1 MLFLSFSRCC
11 HFFCGIVRML
21 FPTLYNGISPN
32 YIVTLFDVRFYV
44 VNLVLP
50 ILLISMSNFIMVQQE
65 LLLAGAQQEQNSTA
79 TDMNNMRNRIIPQAQ
94 EVNESN
100 LDLIKI
106 CTVSPNSEC
115 DNTMIII
122 HNDCIAYPA
131 YVVTHIPSCDDS
143 RLISYL
149 LARGL
154 LG

>member
-1 MLFLSFSRCC
+1 
-11 HFFCGIVRML
+11 ML
-21 FPTLYNGISPN
+21 FPTLYKGISPN
-32 YIVTLFDVRFYV
+32 YIITLCDVRFYA

-50 ILLISMSNFIMVQQE
+50 TLLITMANIIVVQQE
-65 LLLAGAQQEQNSTA
+65 FLLAGAQQEQNNSAA

-100 LDLIKI
+100 LELIKI
-106 CTVSPNSEC
+106 CTISPNSEC

-122 HNDCIAYPA
+122 HNDCIAYPV

-154 LG
+154 LE